1 MDYTTLITSQHTKQP
16 RFNAT
21 VALLTNALNEN
32 ITLTQSLTS
41 QELDVDTAVGAQLD
55 IIGIWVGI
63 SRKQR
68 VPIANVFFS
77 FDTADLGFDEGAWL
91 GPFESTAG
99 LTILDD
105 ETYRA
110 VLKARI
116 GANYWNGAVDTV
128 NEIASTSLQQQGI
141 LCFVLDNMDMTITIY
156 IIGAP
161 SAALLEMIKRGVIPP
176 KPAGVRVAGYILAS
190 LAGAPFFALDVYT
203 TTEVAG
209 LDFGSFGA
217 PV

>member
-1 MDYTTLITSQHTKQP
+1 MDYTTLITSEHAQQP
-16 RFNAT
+16 KFKAA
-21 VALLTNALNEN
+21 VAALTQGCNDN
-32 ITLTQSLTS
+32 ITLLQSMATVVT
-41 QELDVDTAVGAQLD
+41 DVDTAVGVQLD
-55 IIGIWVGI
+55 TIGIWVGI
-63 SRKQR
+63 SRR
-68 VPIANVFFS
+68 LTVPIAGVFFS
-77 FDTADLGFDEGAWL
+77 FDTADLGFDQGAWL
-91 GPFESTAG
+91 GPYESTSG

-116 GANYWNGAVDTV
+116 GANYWNGAMDSV
-128 NEIASTSLQQQGI
+128 NVIGQTALAQQDI

-176 KPAGVRVAGYILAS
+176 KPAGVRVDGYILAS
-190 LAGAPFFALDVYT
+190 MAGAPFFALNVYT